1 MQSEMTR
8 WNMAMA
14 EREAR
19 PRQHPTGEM
28 LECLV
33 LAILDMRGRT
43 APPLT
48 RERAERLTHDVLM
61 AIGAAT
67 RE

>member
-1 MQSEMTR
+1 MQDEMAR
-8 WNMAMA
+8 WNTAMA
-14 EREAR
+14 ERDAR

-28 LECLV
+28 LEALV

-43 APPLT
+43 SPTFT
-48 RERAERLTHDVLM
+48 RARAERLTHDVLM

>member
-1 MQSEMTR
+1 VDQFETFKT
-8 WNMAMA
+8 AMD
-14 EREAR
+14 AR
-19 PRQHPTGEM
+19 PRQHPSGEM
-28 LECLV
+28 LEALV

-43 APPLT
+43 SPTFT
-48 RERAERLTHDVLM
+48 RARAERLTHDVLM